1 MLISTWIAS
10 ENVGG
15 AIPRPFPSPNSHERK
30 LLRLRLL
37 NGVPKHA
44 TADSAYETVYTVI
57 HDLGQGKDIAWIHG
71 AVWPPVGTVVELESP
86 ERHAL
91 VVGIRLV
98 LEDGSTALVR
108 VDVQDP
114 GEGELIARDAATR
127 MLAEDAVPS
136 TGEALLEAH
145 RPHAVGGRQSR
156 ERPPPTAG

>member
-1 MLISTWIAS
+1 M
-10 ENVGG
+10 
-15 AIPRPFPSPNSHERK
+15 H
-30 LLRLRLL
+30 
-37 NGVPKHA
+37 GVPEHA
-44 TADSAYETVYTVI
+44 TAESAYDTVYTVI
-57 HDLGQGKDIAWIHG
+57 HDLGQSEDIAWIRG

-98 LEDGSTALVR
+98 LERGSTAIVR

-136 TGEALLEAH
+136 TGEALLEAD
-145 RPHAVGGRQSR
+145 RPYAVGTR
-156 ERPPPTAG
+156 ECRKRPPLTAG